1 MTSAEPAAAAPATA
15 GDHPPRGTAISVV
28 MPAYNAAATIRDCLV
43 PLVAMRRRGEI
54 AEIVVVDDGSTDAT
68 PDIAREMGA
77 RVLASGGR
85 LGPGGARNVA
95 AHQVRGDVLW
105 FVDADVVVH
114 DDAAGVLD
122 EALATPA
129 VVAVFGSYDERPP
142 APNFLSQYKNLVHH
156 HYHQRAAGEASTF
169 WAGCGAIRKADF
181 LAAGGFDLVRYP
193 KPSIEDIELGMRLRD
208 RGGRLLLEPRLLGA
222 HLKVWRIGNL
232 LRTEI
237 LSRAL
242 PWSRL
247 IHARG
252 KDAGALNVTAGERA
266 RAALAWCL
274 PASIVGALAGGLP
287 WWVPAAAALAAGAA
301 NADLLRLFLRRGGVR
316 LALGGMAFHQ
326 LYYLYSS
333 VVFVYCWFERR
344 LQMLRGAGSSQ
355 RS

>member
-1 MTSAEPAAAAPATA
+1 MNWLAHLQLS
-15 GDHPPRGTAISVV
+15 PP
-28 MPAYNAAATIRDCLV
+28 
-43 PLVAMRRRGEI
+43 
-54 AEIVVVDDGSTDAT
+54 
-68 PDIAREMGA
+68 
-77 RVLASGGR
+77 
-85 LGPGGARNVA
+85 
-95 AHQVRGDVLW
+95 
-105 FVDADVVVH
+105 
-114 DDAAGVLD
+114 DAA
-122 EALATPA
+122 
-129 VVAVFGSYDERPP
+129 
-142 APNFLSQYKNLVHH
+142 
-156 HYHQRAAGEASTF
+156 
-169 WAGCGAIRKADF
+169 
-181 LAAGGFDLVRYP
+181 
-193 KPSIEDIELGMRLRD
+193 
-208 RGGRLLLEPRLLGA
+208 
-222 HLKVWRIGNL
+222 WRIGNL

-274 PASIVGALAGGLP
+274 PASIVGALADGLP